1 SAAKLCRPDVS
12 GRPECSGVAC
22 GWFFSPGLTA
32 EYLTDRFFDCASYW
46 RINPFELLNMPISE
60 IPLLV
65 SQANRIEQE
74 KRTHG

>member
-1 SAAKLCRPDVS
+1 
-12 GRPECSGVAC
+12 
-22 GWFFSPGLTA
+22 
-32 EYLTDRFFDCASYW
+32 YW

>member
-1 SAAKLCRPDVS
+1 M
-12 GRPECSGVAC
+12 AC
-22 GWFFSPGLTA
+22 GLFSPGLTA
-32 EYLTDRFFDCASYW
+32 EYSATHRFFDCASYW

>member
-1 SAAKLCRPDVS
+1 FP
-12 GRPECSGVAC
+12 
-22 GWFFSPGLTA
+22 PGLTA

>member
-1 SAAKLCRPDVS
+1 
-12 GRPECSGVAC
+12 
-22 GWFFSPGLTA
+22 
-32 EYLTDRFFDCASYW
+32 LTDRFFDCASYW